1 MHAEDPHAET
11 SDRVGRPLRLMV
23 DGDSAASEAP
33 GPQGQ
38 AGADRRPKGE
48 LVLVVDDDAAVLRM
62 AAKVL
67 RRGGYEVLEAGGG
80 REALRIAEEQ
90 GGKIKL
96 LLTDVVMPE
105 MGGREVSETL
115 HSRYPNIRVLFMS
128 AYTEDEVILR
138 GVRVAEVNFVSK
150 PFTVDGLRSKVRE
163 ILDRPD

>member
-1 MHAEDPHAET
+1 MHAQEPHT
-11 SDRVGRPLRLMV
+11 GTCDRVGRAPRLMV
-23 DGDSAASEAP
+23 ERDPPAP
-33 GPQGQ
+33 GASPDGRR
-38 AGADRRPKGE
+38 GAAARVHDE

-80 REALRIAEEQ
+80 LEALKIAEEQ
-90 GGKIKL
+90 GGRIKL

-105 MGGREVSETL
+105 MGGREVSEAL
-115 HSRYPNIRVLFMS
+115 RKLYPHIRVLFMS

-163 ILDRPD
+163 VLDRPD

>member
-1 MHAEDPHAET
+1 MHAQEPHT
-11 SDRVGRPLRLMV
+11 GTHDRVGRPAHLMV
-23 DGDSAASEAP
+23 EGDSPAPEASPEGRRGA
-33 GPQGQ
+33 GPRVH
-38 AGADRRPKGE
+38 DE

-90 GGKIKL
+90 GGRIKL

-105 MGGREVSETL
+105 MGGREVSEEL
-115 HSRYPNIRVLFMS
+115 RRRYPDIRVLFMS

-163 ILDRPD
+163 VLDRPG